1 MTGAMRTA
9 TLAFSALLAAAL
21 LPGAARAQ
29 WIDEAKLGVLAHD
42 VPIGGDH
49 KERGADV
56 NLEALFASPRL
67 LAPILAPRPHLG
79 VTIHPEG
86 GSSSYAY
93 AGLTWSGTF
102 LRALLTPQDGVFAS
116 LGLGGAIHNGP
127 NASDRPDRKS
137 LGTRLLFHEYAELG
151 YRLTP
156 PLSLALF
163 LDHISNANIGRHNA
177 GVTNLGL
184 RAGWRF

>member
-1 MTGAMRTA
+1 MRTA
-9 TLAFSALLAAAL
+9 TLAFPALLAALLL
-21 LPGAARAQ
+21 LPAAARAQ
-29 WIDEAKLGVLAHD
+29 WVDEAKLGVLAHD

-49 KERGADV
+49 KESGADL
-56 NLEALFASPRL
+56 NAEALFASPGL

-86 GSSSYAY
+86 SGSSYAY

-102 LRALLTPQDGVFAS
+102 LRGLMTPEDAVFAS
-116 LGLGGAIHNGP
+116 LGLGGAIHSGP

-151 YRLTP
+151 YRFAS

-163 LDHISNANIGRHNA
+163 LDHVSNANIGTHNA
-177 GVTNLGL
+177 GITNLGL